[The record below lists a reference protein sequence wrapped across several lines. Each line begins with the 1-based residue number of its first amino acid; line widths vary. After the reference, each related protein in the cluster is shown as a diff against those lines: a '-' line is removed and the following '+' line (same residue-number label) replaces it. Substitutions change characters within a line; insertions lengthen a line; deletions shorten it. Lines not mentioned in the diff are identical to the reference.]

1 MGKYNIYDSHT
12 LFVLHNGHTEEQ
24 IKQHFQDLLN
34 KFGLN
39 LKNLHTKF
47 IVQIV
52 YDKNNKVI
60 GHCFV
65 YVTNPKAFEAL
76 IKLKEQALTPITIS
90 QATVIDTNK
99 PKESSD
105 CHHSWSELIK
115 SEPEYT
121 VIEQVPNTIYYD
133 RAFISPIDQNI
144 YNNNTLK
151 STNVPFWISES
162 ILRKVFSQFS
172 NNPNYPTVN
181 ILNFVNG
188 RMAFVSFDPESNDAN
203 FALHMTKKMNL
214 SDGDKQ
220 ACLIWYHSYNNQNKD
235 TSQINTDN
243 HPTKLIKTKI
253 PQILTKPKFTNYF
266 SDLQD

>member
-1 MGKYNIYDSHT
+1 MGKYNIYDNHT
-12 LFVLHNGHTEEQ
+12 LFVLHNGKKEEQ
-24 IKQHFQDLLN
+24 IKEYFQELLN
-34 KFGLN
+34 KSGLN

-52 YDKNNKVI
+52 YDKNNNVI

-65 YVTNPKAFEAL
+65 YVTNSKAFEAL
-76 IKLKEQALTPITIS
+76 IKLKEQTPLIS
-90 QATVIDTNK
+90 NSVVEVLNDNVS
-99 PKESSD
+99 PKLG
-105 CHHSWSELIK
+105 HHSWHDLVN
-115 SEPEYT
+115 SEPDYSIVTESNINT
-121 VIEQVPNTIYYD
+121 DTIYYD
-133 RAFISPIDQNI
+133 RAFISPVDNNM

-151 STNVPFWISES
+151 STNIPFWVNEVM
-162 ILRKVFSQFS
+162 LRKIFSQFS
-172 NNPNYPTVN
+172 NNVNYPIIN

-214 SDGDKQ
+214 SDGDKT

-235 TSQINTDN
+235 TVQNT
-243 HPTKLIKTKI
+243 KVIKTKN
-253 PQILTKPKFTNYF
+253 QQVVNKPKFTNYF